1 MMLKSNELDFL
12 QKCHVLGTPL
22 SNKNP
27 LSKTKTNRFSDFFS
41 IGCQGYVSGGLL
53 RDTFFKSKFYLYKS
67 GSISIKFGDNVHKGA
82 NFNAM

>member
-12 QKCHVLGTPL
+12 QKCHVLGTPH

-41 IGCQGYVSGGLL
+41 IGCQGYDNLPKNQDDFIS
-53 RDTFFKSKFYLYKS
+53 TSYKY
-67 GSISIKFGDNVHKGA
+67 K
-82 NFNAM
+82 